1 MDSLL
6 FNQSM
11 KTNCCRGILFVF
23 WLPPRTK
30 KWSGPVTAGAPVLPL
45 LVPCC
50 GTAASPPASLCL
62 CDRDLCPRAAVIQGY
77 RAFKR
82 GTRGQD
88 RSQLYKAVTQGVQI
102 TQRMSGGQNK
112 ASESCTFQLDHKSSN
127 ESIQCTVCSVQ
138 CTVYRQYFL
147 IYNILYISWF
157 ITFYMLIQFLFTGS
171 TCINTCL
178 MWSVL

>member
-1 MDSLL
+1 M
-6 FNQSM
+6 
-11 KTNCCRGILFVF
+11 
-23 WLPPRTK
+23 
-30 KWSGPVTAGAPVLPL
+30 TAGAPVLPL

-62 CDRDLCPRAAVIQGY
+62 CDRVLCPRAAVIQGY

-112 ASESCTFQLDHKSSN
+112 ASESCTFQLDH
-127 ESIQCTVCSVQ
+127 SVQ
-138 CTVYRQYFL
+138 YVVYSVQTIFL
-147 IYNILYISWF
+147 DL
-157 ITFYMLIQFLFTGS
+157 
-171 TCINTCL
+171 
-178 MWSVL
+178 

>member
-1 MDSLL
+1 M
-6 FNQSM
+6 
-11 KTNCCRGILFVF
+11 
-23 WLPPRTK
+23 
-30 KWSGPVTAGAPVLPL
+30 TAGAPVLPR

-112 ASESCTFQLDHKSSN
+112 ASNLITSLATK
-127 ESIQCTVCSVQ
+127 VYSVQ
-138 CTVYRQYFL
+138 YVVYSVQYTDS
-147 IYNILYISWF
+147 IS
-157 ITFYMLIQFLFTGS
+157 
-171 TCINTCL
+171 
-178 MWSVL
+178 